1 MKKTDEES
9 KAITDLSDLDEKLM
23 VAGKSIGTLFD
34 GLEISD
40 PLNMELFGI
49 IWALTEIYSNWF
61 PSKKGDALIDELF
74 KPIFRNESPK
84 PSLPEPPS
92 KHDYFKLVRTVESCV
107 HALKWGNTANL
118 KRRDR
123 AWGFLLSAFVGYMD
137 LTRME
142 KPSEF
147 SPIEKPSELSEF
159 SRKGAKAR
167 HAENRAMKEEF
178 LNWYAENKDKYPS
191 MDAAAEYAAGKVV
204 PVKFR
209 TARGWLSK
217 PRNKQSPGK
226 A

>member
-1 MKKTDEES
+1 MNKTDKES
-9 KAITDLSDLDEKLM
+9 NAIIELSELDEKLM
-23 VAGKSIGTLFD
+23 LAGESVGNLFD

-40 PLNMELFGI
+40 PLNVQLFGI
-49 IWALTEIYSNWF
+49 IWALTDIYSKWY

-74 KPIFRNESPK
+74 KPIFRNESPE

-92 KHDYFKLVRTVESCV
+92 KHDYFKLVRAVESCV
-107 HALKWGNTANL
+107 HALKLGNTDNL

-123 AWGFLLSAFVGYMD
+123 AWGSLLNAFAGYID
-137 LTRME
+137 LSRM
-142 KPSEF
+142 KT
-147 SPIEKPSELSEF
+147 PSELSEF
-159 SRKGAKAR
+159 SKKGAQAR

-178 LNWYAENKDKYPS
+178 LNWYADNKDNYPS